1 MTESD
6 QTEFEISS
14 SICSDSD
21 HSFFSLGGVSLE
33 LGLIFVVS
41 IHRLVRKSYISEK
54 VNFFL
59 LITTKTVIVQ
69 YRAVQYNRPEAGLIF
84 PQSF

>member
-14 SICSDSD
+14 SICSD
-21 HSFFSLGGVSLE
+21 HSFFILGGVSLE